1 MVCEKLGVKE
11 EQEEQEEQVGSMG
24 GVVRKPKLQAL
35 AEKCIDRLIVTRSVT
50 VREQWVAWCE
60 LN

>member
-1 MVCEKLGVKE
+1 
-11 EQEEQEEQVGSMG
+11 VGSMG